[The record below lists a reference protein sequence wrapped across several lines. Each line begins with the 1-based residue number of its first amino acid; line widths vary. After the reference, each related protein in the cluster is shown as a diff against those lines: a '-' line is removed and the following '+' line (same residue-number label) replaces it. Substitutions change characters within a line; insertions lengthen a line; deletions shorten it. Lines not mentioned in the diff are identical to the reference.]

1 MDTGQ
6 LTIKIILI
14 IVLAAFAIFLILPG
28 RGVRHLAI
36 RRLVMLLLVAVVVL
50 AVIFPSA
57 VTAVARVVGV
67 GRGTDLLLYGLIV
80 VFVGNSILQQRRH
93 RHTEREITELARQL
107 AILQAPRAGDA
118 FPDVAEGVAEPVVEP
133 VVAPIGAAGQASVLP
148 AAETVAPSGSE
159 QTRSGSSDTQRPIS

>member
-118 FPDVAEGVAEPVVEP
+118 FPDVAEGVAEP
-133 VVAPIGAAGQASVLP
+133 IGAAGQASVPP